1 MKQVVLNIT
10 KNAIEAMT
18 SSDTLT
24 IVVKNNETH
33 AQLQIIDT
41 GTGLGLVICKR
52 IVEMYNGHIFIDSTE
67 NEGTTVHIEIPL
79 HIV

>member
-1 MKQVVLNIT
+1 MKH
-10 KNAIEAMT
+10 
-18 SSDTLT
+18 
-24 IVVKNNETH
+24 TH
-33 AQLQIIDT
+33 NCRLQILERDSATYSKHLFHPFFTNKDT